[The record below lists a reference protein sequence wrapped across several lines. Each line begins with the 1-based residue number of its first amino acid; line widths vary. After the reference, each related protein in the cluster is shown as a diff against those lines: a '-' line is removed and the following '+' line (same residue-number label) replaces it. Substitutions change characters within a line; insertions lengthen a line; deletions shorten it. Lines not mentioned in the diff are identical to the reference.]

1 MIIIKNYACNKN
13 TIIKILKKHKNI
25 SYFHRIFY
33 KNISYF
39 IENYMHRCFL
49 IVYLT
54 IIHYL

>member
-1 MIIIKNYACNKN
+1 MIIIKNYTCNKN
-13 TIIKILKKHKNI
+13 IIIKILKKHKNI